1 MKRRTFLRNAGK
13 LAGSV
18 ALTATTLNAKPE
30 PLVEAIE
37 VNSGQV
43 PRRRLV
49 RTGDPLS
56 IVGFP
61 GMTLRYNTQPDGN
74 DRVRK
79 ALDEGINYFDVSP
92 KYGKD
97 GECEIKLGIAMQ
109 GIPREKIFLAC
120 KTQMR
125 DAKGARME
133 LERSLKRL
141 KTDHFDLYQM
151 HVLHTPG
158 EVEQAF
164 GPGGC
169 MEVIEK
175 AKKEGKIRR
184 VGFSAHTSV
193 AAMDAMNAYQFDTV
207 MFPINFVEH
216 FSFGFGQAVLE
227 KARSQ
232 KVSVLTIKSTS
243 AGGWSESVAKEDR
256 DYWYKQFEDKGNLDL
271 AVRFAL
277 SQPNVVASIPAGF
290 ADNFEQTVE
299 LAKTF
304 RPIDKAGMHQLLE
317 IAKSSE
323 SLFLTRQAKGLAKH
337 GSGHH
342 EDDDYYMC

>member
-1 MKRRTFLRNAGK
+1 MERRTFLRNAGK
-13 LAGSV
+13 LAGGV
-18 ALTATTLNAKPE
+18 AFTATALSAKPE

-37 VNSGQV
+37 VNPGQV
-43 PRRRLV
+43 PKRRLV
-49 RTGDPLS
+49 RTGEALS

-61 GMTLRYNTQPDGN
+61 GLTLRYNTQQVADE
-74 DRVRK
+74 RVRK
-79 ALDEGINYFDVSP
+79 ALDEGINYFDVAP
-92 KYGKD
+92 AYGSD
-97 GECEIKLGIAMQ
+97 GECEIKMGIAMQ
-109 GIPREKIFLAC
+109 GIPREKVFLAC
-120 KTQMR
+120 KTKMR
-125 DAKGARME
+125 DAKGAQME
-133 LERSLKRL
+133 LERSLQRL

-193 AAMDAMNAYQFDTV
+193 AAMDAMNTYQFDTV

-216 FSFGFGQAVLE
+216 FSFGFGQAVVE

-232 KVSVLTIKSTS
+232 KVSVMTIKSTS
-243 AGGWSESVAKEDR
+243 AGDWPASVERKDR
-256 DYWYKQFEDKGNLDL
+256 NYWYKQFEDKSNLDL

-277 SQPNVVASIPAGF
+277 SQPNVVASIPA
-290 ADNFEQTVE
+290 AHEDNFEQVVE
-299 LAKTF
+299 LAKNF
-304 RPIDKAGMHQLLE
+304 RPIDKEGMHQLLE

-323 SLFLTRQAKGLAKH
+323 SLFIARQARGLASNSQH
-337 GSGHH
+337 LHH
-342 EDDDYYMC
+342 DDYYMC

>member
-1 MKRRTFLRNAGK
+1 MAMRY
-13 LAGSV
+13 
-18 ALTATTLNAKPE
+18 TTQTE
-30 PLVEAIE
+30 
-37 VNSGQV
+37 
-43 PRRRLV
+43 
-49 RTGDPLS
+49 
-56 IVGFP
+56 
-61 GMTLRYNTQPDGN
+61 GN

-79 ALDEGINYFDVSP
+79 ALDEGINYFDVAP
-92 KYGKD
+92 AYGKD
-97 GECEIKLGIAMQ
+97 GECEIRLGIAMQ
-109 GIPREKIFLAC
+109 GIPREKIFLSC
-120 KTQMR
+120 KTKMR

-141 KTDHFDLYQM
+141 KTDHLDLYQM

-193 AAMDAMNAYQFDTV
+193 AAMDAMNTYQFDTV

-232 KVSVLTIKSTS
+232 NVSVLTIKSTS
-243 AGGWSESVAKEDR
+243 AGGWSEAVAKENR

-277 SQPNVVASIPAGF
+277 SQPNVIASVPA
-290 ADNFEQTVE
+290 AYNDNFEQTVE
-299 LAKTF
+299 VAKSF
-304 RPIDKAGMHQLLE
+304 RPIDKTGMHKLLE

-323 SLFLTRQAKGLAKH
+323 SLFLPRQAKALAMH
-337 GSGHH
+337 DNGHH
-342 EDDDYYMC
+342 GDDEYDMC